1 MATLKTQGNIG
12 YPDGAE
18 PVAGGDNAFAAV
30 ALAVDPAWKALPL
43 STGWS
48 PVAGG
53 MRPPCL
59 RVGRGRIELG
69 GWAYFGGA
77 LPAAGNA
84 LTLAN
89 AAIADAVTVYAKGTN
104 YLQTPLFFSNASGAS
119 NAAFGSLRFLPDGRL
134 GVYPPGMASITNA
147 VVCLEGNSIPS
158 TCTVPA

>member
-1 MATLKTQGNIG
+1 MTTLRTQGNVP

-18 PVAGGDNAFAAV
+18 PVAGGDNAIGAV

-48 PVAGG
+48 AVAGG
-53 MRPPCL
+53 MRTPCL
-59 RVGRGRIELG
+59 RLGRGRIELG

-77 LPAAGNA
+77 LPANGNA
-84 LTLAN
+84 ITLAH
-89 AAIADAVTVYAKGTN
+89 AAIADAVAVYAKGTM
-104 YLQTPLFFSNASGAS
+104 YLQTPLFFTNTSQAS
-119 NAAFGSLRFLPDGRL
+119 NAVLGSLRFLPDGRL
-134 GVYPPGMASITNA
+134 GVYPPGMVSITNC